1 MGTWESYRRLH
12 SDEAHPDVLTVVH
25 NLAGMLG
32 YFFLTFPLRNRIIDF
47 FCIFSGFLIE
57 IYFL

>member
-25 NLAGMLG
+25 NLAGMID
-32 YFFLTFPLRNRIIDF
+32 YFFLTVF
-47 FCIFSGFLIE
+47 FDTTVLATGISLLCVCVFCFSN
-57 IYFL
+57 